1 MRLPEG
7 LDDEATLREYIDGIE
22 LSSLARYIEELDPD
36 DQLRVLQ
43 LLRHGPQ
50 PSAQEIDEILA
61 GFYGGDANAT

>member
-43 LLRHGPQ
+43 LLQHGPQ